1 MFYTALDTLRTRE
14 IRTVINLETQ
24 PISELLKAEGK
35 NLNDKQTKKELSDHK
50 YNFISKIFIQQSPG
64 LKIIIDLNTTDLIIN
79 SKEFIAPQKSS
90 EVPECEYKKYFKSL
104 KSAELDKIKVNSF
117 KVQGVSFL
125 RHRFIISNR
134 RTHGDL
140 KEFFTYSRRN
150 WDINVSNI
158 LLDDSI
164 IIKTNSRNNQF
175 SLSFPHEWKKLHGAL
190 VRQSDA
196 NEISSISECT
206 NI

>member
-24 PISELLKAEGK
+24 PIPELLKAEGK

-79 SKEFIAPQKSS
+79 SKKFIAPQKSS
-90 EVPECEYKKYFKSL
+90 EVPEGEYKKYFNSL
-104 KSAELDKIKVNSF
+104 KSAELDEIKVNSF

-140 KEFFTYSRRN
+140 
-150 WDINVSNI
+150 
-158 LLDDSI
+158 
-164 IIKTNSRNNQF
+164 
-175 SLSFPHEWKKLHGAL
+175 
-190 VRQSDA
+190 
-196 NEISSISECT
+196 
-206 NI
+206 